1 MPMRVPSAT
10 ELLDIWERGL
20 PQPLLRQ
27 MLTLLSAA
35 YPELSGDQLAAL
47 TIGRRDARLLELR
60 ERLFGPDLTAVASC
74 PRCGEN
80 LESTFRVADI
90 RPDVDDPPETA
101 RAIDVEGYRVTYRL
115 PATSDLLAL
124 PAAVEGASPRRA
136 LLDRCLIEVCATNG
150 EEVGRDSLPE
160 HVVAAIGA
168 QMSAADPQ
176 ADVEL
181 DLSCPACAHA
191 WRVMFD
197 IASFFSKEIH
207 AWAQRTLREVRALAR
222 AYGWRE
228 ADALALSPTRRQ
240 IYLELARQ

>member
-1 MPMRVPSAT
+1 MRVPGAA
-10 ELLDIWERGL
+10 ELLDLWERGL
-20 PQPLLRQ
+20 SQPLLRQ

-47 TIGRRDARLLELR
+47 PIGRRDALLLELR
-60 ERLFGPDLTAVASC
+60 ERLFGPDLTAVVSC
-74 PRCGEN
+74 PRCGEQ

-90 RPDVDDPPETA
+90 RLGGDDPAETA
-101 RAIDVEGYRVTYRL
+101 RAIDVEGYRVTFRL
-115 PATSDLLAL
+115 PATSDLLSL
-124 PAAVEGASPRRA
+124 PGTADGASPRRR
-136 LLDRCLIEVCATNG
+136 LLDRCLIRVCATDG
-150 EEVGRDSLPE
+150 EEVDRDALPE
-160 HVVAAIGA
+160 HVVAAIGT

-191 WRVMFD
+191 WRAMFD

-207 AWAQRTLREVRALAR
+207 AWAQRTLSEVRALAR

-228 ADALALSPTRRQ
+228 LDTLALSPTRRQ

>member
-1 MPMRVPSAT
+1 MRVPGAA

-27 MLTLLSAA
+27 MLALLSAA

-47 TIGRRDARLLELR
+47 PIGRRDARLLELR

-74 PRCGEN
+74 PRCGEH
-80 LESTFRVADI
+80 LQSTFRVADI
-90 RPDVDDPPETA
+90 RLVGDATPETA
-101 RAIDVEGYRVTYRL
+101 RAIDVEDYRITFRL

-124 PAAVEGASPRRA
+124 SAALEGASPRRA
-136 LLDRCLIEVCATNG
+136 LLDRCLIEVCASDG
-150 EEVGRDSLPE
+150 EEVDRDALPE

-181 DLSCPACAHA
+181 HLSCPACAHA
-191 WRVMFD
+191 WRAMFD
-197 IASFFSKEIH
+197 IVSFLSKEIH
-207 AWAQRTLREVRALAR
+207 AWAQRTLREVHALAR

-228 ADALALSPTRRQ
+228 ADALALSATRRQ
-240 IYLELARQ
+240 IYLELAGQ